1 MEHAAH
7 RFIDGLGKRQ
17 LKAEKEDNP
26 AVTRIIP
33 HNQITLLQNGEAYF
47 PAIEAALDRAVH
59 EIYLESYIFEN
70 DNTGRRIAEAL
81 RRAAFRGVK
90 THVLIDGFGSKSLP
104 KTMVDNLEAAG
115 VMVLKF
121 RPKISPWTLRRQRL
135 RRLHR
140 KIVVVD
146 QEIAFVGGIN
156 IKDDMDMPG
165 QTSPRYDYAVSVEGP
180 LVEEIHNSTRRV
192 WSRVAWTRLR
202 PGWGRDNY
210 RQAPSTEP
218 RGRMRSAFLVR
229 DNIRHR
235 RDIEDAYRQAI
246 DQAQFEIILANAYFL
261 PGLNFRHALLDA
273 AGRGVRVILLLQGR
287 VDYRL
292 LHYASH
298 ALYGSFLDAGMEIY
312 EYHKSL
318 MHAKVAVID
327 EHWAT
332 VGSSNLDPFS
342 LLLSLEANVVVDDEN
357 FAKKLKQSL
366 EQAIKMG
373 ARRIFENNWKT
384 QPIRLRLASWL
395 SYGLVR
401 FMIGIAG
408 YAPEK
413 ESISTS
419 EIATSPP
426 GRI

>member
-1 MEHAAH
+1 MQKVKST
-7 RFIDGLGKRQ
+7 KRN
-17 LKAEKEDNP
+17 LTGRKRTWKHKGNP

-90 THVLIDGFGSKSLP
+90 THVLIDGFGSNSLP
-104 KTMVDNLEAAG
+104 KTMVDYLVTAG

-121 RPKISPWTLRRQRL
+121 RPKISPWTLRRRRL

-156 IKDDMDMPG
+156 IIDDMDMPG

-180 LVEEIHNSTRRV
+180 LVKKIHDSSRRV

-235 RDIEDAYRQAI
+235 RDIEDAYLQAI
-246 DQAQFEIILANAYFL
+246 EQAQFEIILANAYFL

-287 VDYRL
+287 VEYRL

-342 LLLSLEANVVVDDEN
+342 LLLALEANVVVDDEN
-357 FAKKLKQSL
+357 FAKKLKHSL

-373 ARRIFENNWKT
+373 ARRIFENSWRT
-384 QPIRLRLASWL
+384 QPIRVRLASWL

-401 FMIGIAG
+401 FMIGMAG
-408 YAPEK
+408 YAPGK

-426 GRI
+426 GSI